1 MTGGSRR
8 AVPAAAEP
16 RRLVKMLRCRQGITL
31 FELLIAVVAGYV
43 VISMLSVILSIND
56 IAG

>member
-1 MTGGSRR
+1 MKTKRII
-8 AVPAAAEP
+8 ALIEP
-16 RRLVKMLRCRQGITL
+16 I
-31 FELLIAVVAGYV
+31 FILLIALVAGYV

>member
-1 MTGGSRR
+1 
-8 AVPAAAEP
+8 VEP
-16 RRLVKMLRCRQGITL
+16 I
-31 FELLIAVVAGYV
+31 FILLIAVVAGYV